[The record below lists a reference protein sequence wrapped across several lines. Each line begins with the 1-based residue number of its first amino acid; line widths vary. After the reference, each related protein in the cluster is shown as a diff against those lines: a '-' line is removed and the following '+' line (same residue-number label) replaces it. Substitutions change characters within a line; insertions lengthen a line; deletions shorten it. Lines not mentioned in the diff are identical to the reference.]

1 MKTADLIRFIE
12 DLPCGGGDQIGEPYK
27 LLPYQ
32 KSFLRGTFNSGVLR
46 AVLSLGRGGGKS
58 GLLSAI
64 CLAALLPDSPLH
76 RPGFETIAVASSFS
90 QALLIGRSVKT
101 SLEIMGKQFGKRG
114 EFRVRDSQNIFEIEN
129 NSSRARFKVIGSDSK
144 RAHGLRPNLAVL
156 DEPAQHV
163 LSGAALY
170 SALRT
175 ALGKRRDGKL
185 IAIGTRS
192 ENPDHWFE
200 RLLKEQDPAVFSM
213 CFSADKE
220 DDWGKVGTW
229 EKANPG
235 MREGFPDIEVLKA
248 EARLAR
254 TDPEELQSFKELRL
268 KQGTSDVQ
276 KALLVDSE
284 EWRSAEVLELPE
296 RRGRYCLGV
305 DLGYS
310 KAFSA
315 CAAYWFSS
323 YRLEGFVAC
332 GGVPSLQEHAK
343 SDRVGNIYQE
353 MLDRGELAMLGNRVV
368 PVEDLL
374 HEAIRKW
381 GPPACIVAD
390 RYRQGELLDGI
401 QKSGLRLP
409 YPIFR
414 GQGWLDGSVAVRGFK
429 KELFSERIKAP
440 ESLAMRTAFMEARVR
455 VDENQ
460 NEKLAKGSEAGRK
473 QRGRDDLVAAIL
485 LAVSESANL
494 RPKTPPRKL
503 RYFKA

>member
-1 MKTADLIRFIE
+1 MKIADLIRYIE
-12 DLPCGGGDQIGEPYK
+12 GLPCGDGDTIGEPYK
-27 LLPYQ
+27 LLKYQ
-32 KSFLRGTFNSGVLR
+32 KSFLGGTFKPGILR
-46 AVLSLGRGGGKS
+46 SALSLGRGGGKS

-64 CLAALLPDSPLH
+64 CLAALLDDSPLH

-101 SLEIMGKQFGKRG
+101 SLEIMGKSFGKRG
-114 EFRVRDSQNIFEIEN
+114 TFRVRDSQNIFEIEN
-129 NSSRARFKVIGSDSK
+129 NDSRARFKVIGSDSK

-163 LSGAALY
+163 LGGASLY

-175 ALGKRRDGKL
+175 AMGKRKGSKL

-200 RLLKEQDPAVFSM
+200 RLLKEQDPVVFSM
-213 CFSADKE
+213 CFSSDRK
-220 DDWGKVGTW
+220 DDWESEQVW
-229 EKANPG
+229 HKANPG
-235 MREGFPDIEVLKA
+235 LRSGMPDIEVLRA

-254 TDPEELQSFKELRL
+254 TDPEELQSFKSLRL
-268 KQGTSDVQ
+268 NQGTSDITKQ
-276 KALLVDSE
+276 YLVDLE
-284 EWRSAEVLELPE
+284 EWRGAEVLELPE
-296 RRGRYCLGV
+296 RKGRYCLGL

-315 CAAYWFSS
+315 CAAYWFMS

-332 GGVPSLQEHAK
+332 GNTPTLKERAK
-343 SDRVGNIYQE
+343 ADRVGKIYEE
-353 MLDRGELAMLGNRVV
+353 MLDRGELTMLGNRVV

-381 GPPACIVAD
+381 GPPAAVIAD

-409 YPIFR
+409 YPLFR

-429 KELFSERIKAP
+429 KELFSDRIKAP
-440 ESLAMRTAFMEARVR
+440 ESLAMRTAFSEARVR
-455 VDENQ
+455 VDENS
-460 NEKLAKGSEAGRK
+460 NEKLAKGSQAGRR

-485 LAVSESANL
+485 LAVSEGANL
-494 RPKTPPRKL
+494 RPKTKPRKI
-503 RYFKA
+503 RYFKV